1 MEKAYIVTSGDYSD
15 YSIERVF
22 STREMAED
30 FCDRHDDSYRVEEYC
45 VDEDLPPRETQVF
58 KVYISISKGEASVE
72 GTAGARLAGLFMAD
86 FHSSRLVVD
95 HVIYWIASD
104 SKKRAIKVASEMHA
118 QVLANE
124 LMKYPYMRITIV
136 KFHGQYITPIYD
148 YRTGEIVLAE
158 GRILGEMAPAGI
170 RTRNNYQAYERD
182 PE

>member
-1 MEKAYIVTSGDYSD
+1 MKKAYVVTSGDYSD

-30 FCDRHDDSYRVEEYC
+30 FCDRHDDSYRVEEYD

-58 KVYISISKGEASVE
+58 KVSISLNDGEANVE
-72 GTAGARLAGLFMAD
+72 GTADARLVGLFMAD
-86 FHSSRLVVD
+86 CYRRRLAVD
-95 HVIYWIASD
+95 HIIYWIASN

-118 QVLANE
+118 QVLATE
-124 LMKYPYMRITIV
+124 LVKYPYMRITIV
-136 KFHGQYITPIYD
+136 KFHERYITPIYD

-158 GRILGEMAPAGI
+158 GRTLGEMAPAGI

-182 PE
+182 SE